1 MHRNSHGDIKV
12 YCDEYNEDDLTASSA
27 RDIMLI
33 VLAEL
38 VLIASIRRINYV
50 VTLAIIDVLITCL
63 RQLG

>member
-1 MHRNSHGDIKV
+1 
-12 YCDEYNEDDLTASSA
+12 
-27 RDIMLI
+27 MLI

>member
-1 MHRNSHGDIKV
+1 
-12 YCDEYNEDDLTASSA
+12 
-27 RDIMLI
+27 MLI

-63 RQLG
+63 CQLARDIAHRYLVKHNVSVKVCFRRH